1 MANTKPPSIKK
12 LGALLASVAL
22 VGCCCIRSCDT
33 DPSSTSSTG
42 RAAPAFVAAAPSTPA
57 TTAPSADAAT
67 ATVSAAPSSAAAKPK
82 PKPSPPTVRYV
93 DCAAVRRAGAAPLRR
108 GEPGYR
114 SGLDR
119 DGDGRACES
128 SEGGST
134 GGSSSGG
141 STGGGS
147 GSSGGSVYYANCS
160 AVRAAGK
167 APLHRGDPGYSR
179 KLDRDGDGTAC
190 E

>member
-1 MANTKPPSIKK
+1 MANTKPPGIKT
-12 LGALLASVAL
+12 LCGLLASVAL
-22 VGCCCIRSCDT
+22 VGCCCIRSYGT
-33 DPSSTSSTG
+33 DSPSTSPTS
-42 RAAPAFVAAAPSTPA
+42 RAEPAFVAAAPP
-57 TTAPSADAAT
+57 TTAAAPSARLTTPPAP
-67 ATVSAAPSSAAAKPK
+67 VAPSSATAKPK
-82 PKPSPPTVRYV
+82 PKLSPSTVRYA

-134 GGSSSGG
+134 GGS
-141 STGGGS
+141 TGGGS
-147 GSSGGSVYYANCS
+147 GSSGGSVFYANCS